1 MEDPQTGHT
10 TPVTVP
16 GRTPE
21 EAFRLLNAIGA
32 GLSGEGARDI
42 YQGNILKTVRDGYK
56 ARLVRVEGE
65 IIRRRA
71 ALGAHPAE
79 GDLRELAVW
88 AARQRA
94 TTARLWRIPQGPGQM
109 TALEARDWGVYGV
122 GGRTFK
128 NLLKRQEVQYG
139 LTGPAAYERI
149 LGSAV
154 RDNVKVTADV
164 ARASKFLKRGG
175 AALGL
180 AGLAVSAYDIYS
192 APPGQRGKVAAHE
205 GVDAVGGLIAS
216 EGAVGLLG
224 IGAVALG
231 LATPPGWVVL
241 AVGLVAGIAGSYLAD
256 RAIFPEDYKPVMGR
270 LGAGIAIEPN
280 QRYAM
285 DDAAT
290 HGLGGQIAV
299 PTAQTGNTVQLTIG
313 QTDTEAT
320 IARTALRTAAQS
332 AGLDRAAQD
341 AFIRRFAN
349 SPDLAPGARTW
360 SSGDSFPRDGAPV
373 QPNDFVRMRGQTID
387 WPLTADQLSELNR
400 QSAAATQQQR

>member
-1 MEDPQTGHT
+1 M
-10 TPVTVP
+10 
-16 GRTPE
+16 
-21 EAFRLLNAIGA
+21 NA
-32 GLSGEGARDI
+32 SS
-42 YQGNILKTVRDGYK
+42 
-56 ARLVRVEGE
+56 
-65 IIRRRA
+65 A
-71 ALGAHPAE
+71 APS
-79 GDLRELAVW
+79 
-88 AARQRA
+88 A
-94 TTARLWRIPQGPGQM
+94 TTSRSP
-109 TALEARDWGVYGV
+109 
-122 GGRTFK
+122 RTS
-128 NLLKRQEVQYG
+128 RG
-139 LTGPAAYERI
+139 
-149 LGSAV
+149 
-154 RDNVKVTADV
+154 
-164 ARASKFLKRGG
+164 ASKFLKRGG
-175 AALGL
+175 VPPLGL

-280 QRYAM
+280 RRYAM

-299 PTAQTGNTVQLTIG
+299 PTAQTGDTVQLTIG

-320 IARTALRTAAQS
+320 IARTALAHGCHNPPGS
-332 AGLDRAAQD
+332 DRAAQD

-360 SSGDSFPRDGAPV
+360 SSGDSFPPRRCA
-373 QPNDFVRMRGQTID
+373 R
-387 WPLTADQLSELNR
+387 
-400 QSAAATQQQR
+400 AAQ